1 MKKTPSQKPALSPRP
16 PVVVIMGHIDHGK
29 STLLGYIKQINI
41 TDKEAG
47 GITQHLGA
55 YEVAH
60 PGEAGKAQSITFLDT
75 PGHEAFSG
83 IRSRGVQVADIAIL
97 VVSAEDGVKKQTLE
111 ALKCITESNTPYIV
125 AMTKIDKPGA
135 NIERTKQ
142 ALAENEIYIEGYG
155 GTVPAVPISAITGEG
170 IPALLDMVVLMAEL
184 EGLTADA
191 NAETHGVVLEATLD
205 KRKGVSATLIV
216 KEGVLKTQMFAVI
229 DCAISPVR
237 MLENGQGKM
246 VNGASVSVPVKVIGL
261 STMPV
266 AGAPFRAFANK
277 KEAEKYSEGCVC
289 SVVAPRNT
297 TQSDESKI
305 VIPVVIKADAG
316 GSLEAIRHE
325 FKKVADKQ
333 LKDSPILVKIIHE
346 GIGEISENDIK
357 AASGTTGK
365 LILGFNVKVDSKA
378 QSALER
384 LEIKV
389 ESFTIIYK
397 LVEYLEEV
405 ILART
410 PKIQV
415 EESTGKAKIL
425 RVFSKNKDR
434 QILGGKVQEGSITLG
449 GDVIILRRDVEI
461 GRGKIKE
468 LQQQK
473 VRAEE
478 VALGYE
484 FGTMI
489 ESKIEIAAGDKIE
502 SYRTITK

>member
-1 MKKTPSQKPALSPRP
+1 MKKTPAQKPTLSPRP

-29 STLLGYIKQINI
+29 STLLGYIKKINI

-60 PGEAGKAQSITFLDT
+60 HGEAGKAQTITFLDT

-155 GTVPAVPISAITGEG
+155 GTVPAVPVSAITGEG
-170 IPALLDMVVLMAEL
+170 IPALLDMIVLMAEL

-191 NAETHGVVLEATLD
+191 SAETHGVVLEATLD

-216 KEGVLKTQMFAVI
+216 KEGTLKTQMFTVI
-229 DCAISPVR
+229 DCAVSPIR
-237 MLENGQGKM
+237 MLENAQGKTVPEATISM
-246 VNGASVSVPVKVIGL
+246 PVKVIGL
-261 STMPV
+261 STMPS
-266 AGAPFRAFANK
+266 AGAPFRAFATK
-277 KEAEKYSEGCVC
+277 KEADKYNEGCVC
-289 SVVAPRNT
+289 QVNT
-297 TQSDESKI
+297 SRDISATDDSKI
-305 VIPVVIKADAG
+305 LIPLVIKADAG
-316 GSLEAIRHE
+316 GSLEAIQSE
-325 FKKVADKQ
+325 FKKIADRQ
-333 LKDSPILVKIIHE
+333 IKDSPVIVKIVHA
-346 GIGEISENDIK
+346 GIGEVSENDIK
-357 AASGTTGK
+357 TASSTAGT
-365 LILGFNVKVDSKA
+365 LILGFNVKTDPKA
-378 QSALER
+378 QSAQER
-384 LEIKV
+384 LGIKV

-397 LVEYLEEV
+397 LVEYLEGV

-410 PKIQV
+410 PKVQI
-415 EESTGKAKIL
+415 EEVTGKAKIL

-449 GDVIILRRDVEI
+449 GDVIILRRDAEI

-484 FGTMI
+484 FGAMI
-489 ESKIEIAAGDKIE
+489 ESKIEIAVGDKIE

>member
-1 MKKTPSQKPALSPRP
+1 MKKATPQKQNLSPRP

-29 STLLGYIKQINI
+29 STLLGYIKKINI

-55 YEVAH
+55 YEVSR
-60 PGEAGKAQSITFLDT
+60 PSEAGKAQSITFLDT

-111 ALKCITESNTPYIV
+111 ALKCINESNTPYIV
-125 AMTKIDKPGA
+125 AMTKIDKPEA

-155 GTVPAVPISAITGEG
+155 GTVPAVPVSALTGDG
-170 IPALLDMVVLMAEL
+170 IPALLDMIVLMAEL

-191 NAETHGVVLEATLD
+191 ETQTKGVVLEATLD
-205 KRKGVSATLIV
+205 KRKGVSATLVV
-216 KEGVLKTQMFAVI
+216 KEGTLKTQMFMVTDGAV
-229 DCAISPVR
+229 SPVR
-237 MLENGQGKM
+237 MLENAQGRK
-246 VNGASVSVPVKVIGL
+246 VELASVSMPVKIVGL
-261 STMPV
+261 SSMPS
-266 AGAPFRAFANK
+266 AGAPFMAFDTK
-277 KEAEKYSEGCVC
+277 KEAEKFAEEYAEKIKTTKTP
-289 SVVAPRNT
+289 SVIDGT
-297 TQSDESKI
+297 KI
-305 VIPVVIKADAG
+305 TIPVVIKADAG
-316 GSLEAIRHE
+316 GSLEAIQHE
-325 FKKVADKQ
+325 FKKVADKNG
-333 LKDSPILVKIIHE
+333 KDAPVVVKIVHE
-346 GIGEISENDIK
+346 GIGEVSEADIK
-357 AASGTTGK
+357 SASSTPGT
-365 LILGFNVKVDSKA
+365 LILGFNVKIDPKA

-389 ESFTIIYK
+389 ELFTIIYK
-397 LVEYLEEV
+397 LIEHLEE
-405 ILART
+405 IIAIRT

-449 GDVIILRRDVEI
+449 GDVRILRRDAEI

-473 VRAEE
+473 VRADEI
-478 VALGYE
+478 ATGYE

-489 ESKIEIAAGDKIE
+489 ESKTEIAVGDKIE
-502 SYRTITK
+502 SFRTVTK

>member
-1 MKKTPSQKPALSPRP
+1 MKKTPAQKPTLSPRP

-29 STLLGYIKQINI
+29 STLLGYIKKINI

-60 PGEAGKAQSITFLDT
+60 PGEADKAQTITFLDT

-155 GTVPAVPISAITGEG
+155 GTVPAVPVSAITGEG
-170 IPALLDMVVLMAEL
+170 IPALLDMIVLMAEL

-191 NAETHGVVLEATLD
+191 SAETHGVVLEATLD

-216 KEGVLKTQMFAVI
+216 KEGTLKTQMFTVI
-229 DCAISPVR
+229 DCAVSPIR
-237 MLENGQGKM
+237 MLENAQGKT
-246 VNGASVSVPVKVIGL
+246 VSEATISMPVKVIGL
-261 STMPV
+261 STMPS
-266 AGAPFRAFANK
+266 AGAPFRAFATK
-277 KEAEKYSEGCVC
+277 KEAEKYNEGCVC
-289 SVVAPRNT
+289 QVNT
-297 TQSDESKI
+297 SRDISATDDSKI
-305 VIPVVIKADAG
+305 LIPLVIKADAG
-316 GSLEAIRHE
+316 GSLEAIQSE
-325 FKKVADKQ
+325 FKKIADRQ
-333 LKDSPILVKIIHE
+333 IKDSPVIVKIVHA
-346 GIGEISENDIK
+346 GIGEVSENDIK
-357 AASGTTGK
+357 TASSTAGT
-365 LILGFNVKVDSKA
+365 LILGFNVKTDPKA
-378 QSALER
+378 QSAQER
-384 LEIKV
+384 LGIKV

-397 LVEYLEEV
+397 LVEYLEGV

-410 PKIQV
+410 PKVQI
-415 EESTGKAKIL
+415 EEVTGKAKIL

-449 GDVIILRRDVEI
+449 GDVIILRRDAEI

-484 FGTMI
+484 FGAMI
-489 ESKIEIAAGDKIE
+489 ESKIEIAVGDKIE

>member
-1 MKKTPSQKPALSPRP
+1 MKKTTPQQPTLSPRP

-29 STLLGYIKQINI
+29 STLLGYIKKINI

-83 IRSRGVQVADIAIL
+83 IRSRGVTVADIAIL
-97 VVSAEDGVKKQTLE
+97 VVSSEDGVKKQTLE

-170 IPALLDMVVLMAEL
+170 IPALLDMIVLMAEL
-184 EGLTADA
+184 EGLTANSQA
-191 NAETHGVVLEATLD
+191 QTQGVVLEATLD

-216 KEGVLKTQMFAVI
+216 KEGTLSTQTFSVI
-229 DCAISPVR
+229 DGVVSPVR
-237 MLENGQGKM
+237 MLENGQGKSITE
-246 VNGASVSVPVKVIGL
+246 ATVSMPVKMIGL
-261 STMPV
+261 SSMPT
-266 AGAPFRAFANK
+266 AGAPFLAFATK
-277 KEAEKYSEGCVC
+277 KEAEKFAETHTATNIPK
-289 SVVAPRNT
+289 VA
-297 TQSDESKI
+297 QSIDGSKI
-305 VIPVVIKADAG
+305 IIPVVIKADAG
-316 GSLEAIRHE
+316 GSLEAIQHE
-325 FKKVADKQ
+325 FKKVADKNG
-333 LKDSPILVKIIHE
+333 KDAVVVIKIVHE
-346 GIGEISENDIK
+346 GIGEISETDIK
-357 AASGTTGK
+357 AASSTPGT
-365 LILGFNVKVDSKA
+365 LILGFNVKIDPKA

-384 LEIKV
+384 LEVKV
-389 ESFTIIYK
+389 EQFNIIYK
-397 LVEYLEEV
+397 LIEYLEE
-405 ILART
+405 IITLRT

-449 GDVIILRRDVEI
+449 GDVRILRRDVEI

-473 VRAEE
+473 VRADEI
-478 VALGYE
+478 AMGYE
-484 FGTMI
+484 FGSMI
-489 ESKIEIAAGDKIE
+489 ECKIEIAVGDKIE
-502 SYRTITK
+502 SFRTVTK

>member
-1 MKKTPSQKPALSPRP
+1 MKKTPAQKPTLSPRP

-29 STLLGYIKQINI
+29 STLLGYIKKINI

-60 PGEAGKAQSITFLDT
+60 HGEAGKAQTITFLDT

-155 GTVPAVPISAITGEG
+155 GTVPAVPVSAITGEG
-170 IPALLDMVVLMAEL
+170 IPALLDMIVLMAEL

-191 NAETHGVVLEATLD
+191 SAETHGVVLEATLD

-216 KEGVLKTQMFAVI
+216 KEGTLKTQMFTVI
-229 DCAISPVR
+229 DCAVSPIR
-237 MLENGQGKM
+237 MLENAQGKTVPEATISM
-246 VNGASVSVPVKVIGL
+246 PVKVIGL
-261 STMPV
+261 STMPS
-266 AGAPFRAFANK
+266 AGAPFRAFATK
-277 KEAEKYSEGCVC
+277 KEAEKYNEGCVC
-289 SVVAPRNT
+289 QVNT
-297 TQSDESKI
+297 SRDISATDDSKI
-305 VIPVVIKADAG
+305 LIPLVIKADAG
-316 GSLEAIRHE
+316 GSLEAIQSE
-325 FKKVADKQ
+325 FKKIADRQ
-333 LKDSPILVKIIHE
+333 IKDSPVIVKIVHA
-346 GIGEISENDIK
+346 GIGEVSENDIK
-357 AASGTTGK
+357 TASSTAGT
-365 LILGFNVKVDSKA
+365 LILGFNVKTDPKA
-378 QSALER
+378 QSAQER
-384 LEIKV
+384 LGIKV

-397 LVEYLEEV
+397 LVEYLEGV

-410 PKIQV
+410 PKVQI
-415 EESTGKAKIL
+415 EEVTGKAKIL

-449 GDVIILRRDVEI
+449 GDVIILRRDAEI

-484 FGTMI
+484 FGAMI
-489 ESKIEIAAGDKIE
+489 ESKIEIAVGDKIE

>member
-1 MKKTPSQKPALSPRP
+1 MKKTPVQKPKLVPRP

-29 STLLGYIKQINI
+29 STLLGYIKKINI

-55 YEVAH
+55 YEVPH
-60 PGEAGKAQSITFLDT
+60 PGEAGKAQTITFLDT

-111 ALKCITESNTPYIV
+111 ALKCIQESNTPYIV
-125 AMTKIDKPGA
+125 AMTKIDKPEA

-155 GTVPAVPISAITGEG
+155 GTVPAVPVSAVTGEG
-170 IPALLDMVVLMAEL
+170 IPALLDMIILMAEL
-184 EGLTADA
+184 EGLSADPS
-191 NAETHGVVLEATLD
+191 AETQGVVLEATLD

-216 KEGVLKTQMFAVI
+216 KEGTLKPQMFTII
-229 DCAISPVR
+229 DCVISPIR
-237 MLENGQGKM
+237 MLENGQGKK
-246 VNGASVSVPVKVIGL
+246 VDEATVSTPVKVIGL

-266 AGAPFRAFANK
+266 AGAPFRAFVTK
-277 KEAEKYSEGCVC
+277 KEAEKYNEDCVC
-289 SVVAPRNT
+289 AVPTSKNT
-297 TQSDESKI
+297 VQVDETKI

-316 GSLEAIRHE
+316 GSLEAIHHE
-325 FKKVADKQ
+325 FKKIADKQ
-333 LKDSPILVKIIHE
+333 SKDSPVLVKIVHE
-346 GIGEISENDIK
+346 GIGEVSENDIK
-357 AASGTTGK
+357 AASGTAGT
-365 LILGFNVKVDSKA
+365 LILGFNVRIDPKA

-389 ESFTIIYK
+389 ELFTIIYK

-405 ILART
+405 ISART

-415 EESTGKAKIL
+415 EEVTGKAKIL

-449 GDVIILRRDVEI
+449 GDVIILRRDAEI

-473 VRAEE
+473 VRADE
-478 VALGYE
+478 VAIGHE
-484 FGTMI
+484 FGTLI
-489 ESKIEIAAGDKIE
+489 ESKIEIAVGDKIE
-502 SYRTITK
+502 SYRTVTK

>member
-1 MKKTPSQKPALSPRP
+1 MKKNTTQKPTLSPRP

-29 STLLGYIKQINI
+29 STLLGYIKKINI

-55 YEVAH
+55 YEVIH

-111 ALKCITESNTPYIV
+111 ALKCIIESNTPYIV
-125 AMTKIDKPGA
+125 AITKIDKPEA

-155 GTVPAVPISAITGEG
+155 GTVPAVPVSAITGEG
-170 IPALLDMVVLMAEL
+170 IPALLDMIVLMAEL

-191 NAETHGVVLEATLD
+191 QAETHGVVLEATLD

-216 KEGVLKTQMFAVI
+216 KEGTLKTQMFAVI
-229 DCAISPVR
+229 DCAISPIR
-237 MLENGQGKM
+237 MLENAQGKK
-246 VNGASVSVPVKVIGL
+246 VDEANVSTPVKVIGL
-261 STMPV
+261 STMPS
-266 AGAPFRAFANK
+266 AGAPFRAFATK
-277 KEAEKYSEGCVC
+277 KEAEKYNEGCVC
-289 SVVAPRNT
+289 QVTGSKNT
-297 TQSDESKI
+297 GVIDETKI
-305 VIPVVIKADAG
+305 TIPVVIKADAG
-316 GSLEAIRHE
+316 GSLEAIQSE

-333 LKDSPILVKIIHE
+333 TADSPIVVKIVHA
-346 GIGEISENDIK
+346 GIGEVSESDIK
-357 AASGTTGK
+357 TASGTAGT
-365 LILGFNVKVDSKA
+365 LILGFNVKIDPKA

-384 LEIKV
+384 MDIKV
-389 ESFTIIYK
+389 ELFTIIYK
-397 LVEYLEEV
+397 LVEYLEEIIV
-405 ILART
+405 SRT
-410 PKIQV
+410 PKVQV
-415 EESTGKAKIL
+415 EEVTGKAKIL

-449 GDVIILRRDVEI
+449 GDVIILRRDAEI

-478 VALGYE
+478 VAIGHE
-484 FGTMI
+484 FGTLI
-489 ESKIEIAAGDKIE
+489 ESKIEIAVGDKIE

>member
-1 MKKTPSQKPALSPRP
+1 MKKTSTPKPTLSPRP

-29 STLLGYIKQINI
+29 STLLGYIKKINI

-55 YEVAH
+55 YEVNH

-125 AMTKIDKPGA
+125 AITKIDKPEA

-142 ALAENEIYIEGYG
+142 VLAENEIYIEGYG
-155 GTVPAVPISAITGEG
+155 GTVPAVPVSAITGEG
-170 IPALLDMVVLMAEL
+170 IPALLDMIVLMAEL
-184 EGLTADA
+184 EGLTADTH
-191 NAETHGVVLEATLD
+191 AETQGVVLEATLD

-216 KEGVLKTQMFAVI
+216 KEGTLKTQMFAVI
-229 DCAISPVR
+229 DCTVSPIR
-237 MLENGQGKM
+237 MLENAQGKK
-246 VNGASVSVPVKVIGL
+246 VDEATVSMPVKVIGL
-261 STMPV
+261 STMPS
-266 AGAPFRAFANK
+266 AGAPFRAFTTK
-277 KEAEKYSEGCVC
+277 KEAEKYNEGCVC
-289 SVVAPRNT
+289 QINT
-297 TQSDESKI
+297 LKNTEVIDENKI

-316 GSLEAIRHE
+316 GSLEAIQNE
-325 FKKVADKQ
+325 FKKVAEKQ
-333 LKDSPILVKIIHE
+333 TKDSVVVVKVVHA
-346 GIGEISENDIK
+346 GIGEVSESDIK
-357 AASGTTGK
+357 IASGTPGT
-365 LILGFNVKVDSKA
+365 LILGFNVKIDPKA

-384 LEIKV
+384 MEIKV
-389 ESFTIIYK
+389 ELFTIIYK
-397 LVEYLEEV
+397 LVEYLEET
-405 ILART
+405 IIART
-410 PKIQV
+410 PKVQV
-415 EESTGKAKIL
+415 EEVTGKAKIL

-478 VALGYE
+478 VAIGHE
-484 FGTMI
+484 FGTLI
-489 ESKIEIAAGDKIE
+489 ESKIEIAVGDKIE